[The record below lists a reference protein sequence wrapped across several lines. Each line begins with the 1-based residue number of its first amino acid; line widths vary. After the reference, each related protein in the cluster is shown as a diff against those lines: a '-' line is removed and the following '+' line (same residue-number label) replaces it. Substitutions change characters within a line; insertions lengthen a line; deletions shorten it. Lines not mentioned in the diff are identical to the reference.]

1 MSLSK
6 KLSLLCLSYFLVS
19 VVTAQNLGWMIGT
32 WMGAENIQMSSS
44 SKLTRTIAIN
54 AVSGETFTG
63 IKTNEVND
71 RGHAKIVTSI
81 SGYFNKDQFYFKNGV
96 VLLKKESASRQ
107 WWDCSSCVPQNKIV
121 LRQDSIVLISRISG
135 CNQYC
140 DGISVYYRLLCEY
153 DTATQRYLVNLFGNS
168 SDIAAFTPCIKEE
181 TKLIASDP
189 DNIIPN
195 SDSLKITTKISK
207 QQQQKIQDSLRNI
220 IFVAKK
226 RQQEVDDSV
235 KNATLVAKKKAQEI
249 TDSLK
254 VLSVIEKKRQQQ
266 TNDSLSF
273 VKKQEQQKLQDSLR
287 TAEALEKK
295 HKQAIEDSITKAA
308 LLVIK
313 RQQASDDSLRLEAML
328 AKKRQQQLDDSLSLV
343 RKQEQQKLQDS
354 LKTAAILEK
363 RHKQAIEDSLRNE
376 ALFAKR
382 RAQAVADSLNVAF
395 LAAKKRQ
402 QLLDDSLKAEKVKAQ
417 QKVQDSIRNAAA
429 VDKKR
434 RQEIADST
442 KNATVLAKQKQQ
454 AIDDS
459 LRLVAIA
466 DKKQRQQLVEDSL
479 KLAAVPTKISTANDT
494 VKASTTKALQQR
506 DNVLLETYHVTT
518 PDILIELF
526 DNAQVD
532 GDKVSVYHN
541 SDLIVNNQMLQKEPI
556 AFKIHADTA
565 SRMHE
570 FTMIAENL
578 GTIPP
583 NTALMRITVGKDVYK
598 LSVKTDL
605 KTNAKIVFYYDGN

>member
-1 MSLSK
+1 
-6 KLSLLCLSYFLVS
+6 
-19 VVTAQNLGWMIGT
+19 
-32 WMGAENIQMSSS
+32 
-44 SKLTRTIAIN
+44 
-54 AVSGETFTG
+54 
-63 IKTNEVND
+63 
-71 RGHAKIVTSI
+71 
-81 SGYFNKDQFYFKNGV
+81 
-96 VLLKKESASRQ
+96 
-107 WWDCSSCVPQNKIV
+107 
-121 LRQDSIVLISRISG
+121 
-135 CNQYC
+135 
-140 DGISVYYRLLCEY
+140 
-153 DTATQRYLVNLFGNS
+153 
-168 SDIAAFTPCIKEE
+168 
-181 TKLIASDP
+181 
-189 DNIIPN
+189 
-195 SDSLKITTKISK
+195 
-207 QQQQKIQDSLRNI
+207 
-220 IFVAKK
+220 
-226 RQQEVDDSV
+226 
-235 KNATLVAKKKAQEI
+235 
-249 TDSLK
+249 
-254 VLSVIEKKRQQQ
+254 
-266 TNDSLSF
+266 
-273 VKKQEQQKLQDSLR
+273 
-287 TAEALEKK
+287 
-295 HKQAIEDSITKAA
+295 

-313 RQQASDDSLRLEAML
+313 RQQASDDSLRMEAML